1 MLSKEHKW
9 ILQILWIGGNSVIDE
24 EVDTIED
31 IESYSPSVQKIDT
44 VITVLA
50 VIHIFAGIL
59 AIPTVMILFT
69 SSIYQVPLIITI
81 MILIDGSVLI
91 ASIPLYLILGWAI
104 WSLQPWAWKI
114 SVMTNIVFLLT
125 YLIGGIILPALL
137 CIVFLFALYSSD
149 VRQALAPINQ

>member
-1 MLSKEHKW
+1 M
-9 ILQILWIGGNSVIDE
+9 IDE

>member
-24 EVDTIED
+24 EIDIIED

-59 AIPTVMILFT
+59 AVPTAMILFT
-69 SSIYQVPLIITI
+69 SNIYQVPLIVSI
-81 MILIDGSVLI
+81 MILIDGSILI

-114 SVMTNIVFLLT
+114 AVIANIVFLLI

-137 CIVFLFALYSSD
+137 CIVFLSALYSSD
-149 VRQALAPINQ
+149 VRQALAPIDQ